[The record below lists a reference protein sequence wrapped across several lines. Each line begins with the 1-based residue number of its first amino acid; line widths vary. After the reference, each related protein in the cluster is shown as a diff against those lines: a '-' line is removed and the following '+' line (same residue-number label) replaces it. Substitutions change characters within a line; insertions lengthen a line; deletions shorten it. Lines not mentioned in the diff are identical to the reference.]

1 MSWREDRAT
10 GFMLLLL
17 LYVIHT
23 IAMYI
28 YDKFR
33 AAYYFTLD
41 LYSKNSDVI
50 FWLII
55 VIVAACFWYL
65 CGWLGS
71 KKMKRKKLENAK
83 RGSTSEPEAKSEPIF
98 DLEENYVPEIVSA
111 SKFGHYSKDNAISEV
126 EVATS
131 KQSIYKP
138 DEASR
143 STPKIESSPN
153 KITEVVSENG
163 LQALSPTSAHPN
175 SPESEQFSNPKY
187 DTNSDE
193 DLALAICNQLR
204 LEGIDALPLPIEDYL
219 KLLTEKFHMSE
230 NEAKRGA
237 LNYFRKYRK
246 AEAQYESLSGDL
258 YKSPKWI
265 ALARQIRKRDNFT
278 CQRCGKNGPNDGGEL
293 HVHHIKPRGIG
304 GSNDPSN
311 LITLCSDC
319 HSVQPHHER
328 LRNK

>member
-1 MSWREDRAT
+1 
-10 GFMLLLL
+10 
-17 LYVIHT
+17 
-23 IAMYI
+23 
-28 YDKFR
+28 
-33 AAYYFTLD
+33 
-41 LYSKNSDVI
+41 
-50 FWLII
+50 
-55 VIVAACFWYL
+55 
-65 CGWLGS
+65 
-71 KKMKRKKLENAK
+71 
-83 RGSTSEPEAKSEPIF
+83 
-98 DLEENYVPEIVSA
+98 
-111 SKFGHYSKDNAISEV
+111 
-126 EVATS
+126 VATS

-143 STPKIESSPN
+143 STPEIEPYPN
-153 KITEVVSENG
+153 KITEAVSENG
-163 LQALSPTSAHPN
+163 LQAPNPTTAHPN

-219 KLLTEKFHMSE
+219 KLLTEKFHMPE
-230 NEAKRGA
+230 DEAKRGA

-246 AEAQYESLSGDL
+246 AEAQYESLTGDF

-293 HVHHIKPRGIG
+293 HVHHIRPRGIG